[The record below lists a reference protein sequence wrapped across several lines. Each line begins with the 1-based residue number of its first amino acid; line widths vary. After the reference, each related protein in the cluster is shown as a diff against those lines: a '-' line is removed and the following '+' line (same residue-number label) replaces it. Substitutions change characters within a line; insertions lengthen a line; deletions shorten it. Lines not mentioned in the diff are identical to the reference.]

1 MYIFKVGNM
10 LDFKEFLSEA
20 NKISA
25 NRGDVA
31 EIILGAAVTA
41 RFYNAPQVS
50 TKISKPDVYEMITK
64 VLRSQDVTLKD
75 KTNYLVQLK

>member
-1 MYIFKVGNM
+1 M